1 MLDSL
6 VLLVFVEVVI
16 SLFDEPEDE
25 KSLEIVGISIDGNG
39 VIDGLKNAVESKLGK
54 SENGL
59 LFSVVTEEVVGLG
72 DVEGVVSGGVIVVV
86 TGVVLFVI
94 FLLLFIL
101 SIIYLNPSSLL
112 ILVGNILETLTGIF

>member
-86 TGVVLFVI
+86 TRVVLFVI

>member
-72 DVEGVVSGGVIVVV
+72 DVEGVVSGGVIVLV
-86 TGVVLFVI
+86 TRVVLFVI

-101 SIIYLNPSSLL
+101 SIIYLNPSTLL